1 MKRIISKAVCLLCA
15 GALAL
20 TAAGCSK
27 SAASSST
34 SASSETSVYGNASD
48 YDYQNFAYSDGLDE
62 NGECP
67 IGDDGTDMMISYNHY
82 ASGAVGAFLYRRVL
96 GVEPTE
102 AGYRKFKFA
111 PVVGGGITEAEGTVG
126 TPYGVIKAAWK
137 IADGEMTMTVAV
149 PVGTECTVVP
159 PSGEEKALG
168 SGEYTVTAKA

>member
-1 MKRIISKAVCLLCA
+1 M
-15 GALAL
+15 
-20 TAAGCSK
+20 
-27 SAASSST
+27 
-34 SASSETSVYGNASD
+34 
-48 YDYQNFAYSDGLDE
+48 
-62 NGECP
+62 
-67 IGDDGTDMMISYNHY
+67 
-82 ASGAVGAFLYRRVL
+82 
-96 GVEPTE
+96 EPTE

>member
-1 MKRIISKAVCLLCA
+1 
-15 GALAL
+15 
-20 TAAGCSK
+20 
-27 SAASSST
+27 
-34 SASSETSVYGNASD
+34 
-48 YDYQNFAYSDGLDE
+48 
-62 NGECP
+62 
-67 IGDDGTDMMISYNHY
+67 MMISYNHY

-149 PVGTECTVVP
+149 ARRHRMHRRAAERGKRCLAAGNIPLRQRRKGI
-159 PSGEEKALG
+159 A
-168 SGEYTVTAKA
+168 

>member
-1 MKRIISKAVCLLCA
+1 MLLNTQCPSWLYEVRV
-15 GALAL
+15 GA
-20 TAAGCSK
+20 T
-27 SAASSST
+27 T
-34 SASSETSVYGNASD
+34 VWERW
-48 YDYQNFAYSDGLDE
+48 DGLDE

-126 TPYGVIKAAWK
+126 TPYGVIKADWK

-149 PVGTECTVVP
+149 PVGTECTVVL
-159 PSGEEKALG
+159 PSGEEKVLG

>member
-1 MKRIISKAVCLLCA
+1 MLLNTQCPSWLYEVRV
-15 GALAL
+15 GA
-20 TAAGCSK
+20 T
-27 SAASSST
+27 T
-34 SASSETSVYGNASD
+34 VWERW
-48 YDYQNFAYSDGLDE
+48 DGLDE

-111 PVVGGGITEAEGTVG
+111 PVAGGGITEAEGTVG

-149 PVGTECTVVP
+149 PVGTECTVVL
-159 PSGEEKALG
+159 PSGEEKVLD